1 VTVTAT
7 VWVIVGASLA
17 VAALAAIGY
26 FALGVFR
33 AVKGLS
39 KEVGRASRSL
49 TDALAPVQAGLARM
63 QAGPGAESRSSS
75 TGR

>member
-1 VTVTAT
+1 VAVT

-33 AVKGLS
+33 AVKSLS
-39 KEVGRASRSL
+39 KEVGRAGRSL
-49 TDALAPVQAGLARM
+49 ADAMAPIQAGLAQTQNGRAA
-63 QAGPGAESRSSS
+63 QSRSSS
-75 TGR
+75 ADR

>member
-17 VAALAAIGY
+17 VAASAAIGY
-26 FALGVFR
+26 FSLGVFR

-63 QAGPGAESRSSS
+63 QTGPGAESRSSS
-75 TGR
+75 ADR

>member
-1 VTVTAT
+1 MPVTVM
-7 VWVIVGASLA
+7 VWVIVAAGLA

-26 FALGVFR
+26 YALGVFR

-39 KEVGRASRSL
+39 KEVGRAGKSVNE
-49 TDALAPVQAGLARM
+49 ALAPVQAALART

-75 TGR
+75 ADR